1 MKEWMGTLLMPT
13 KHVCILRAWKL
24 WLNITTPTEIN
35 GWRPTQLSSIFI
47 ASYLFSSKGNTYW
60 RYQPF
65 PTLLSFNCWGLYIKH
80 VSFWNGVKSSLERDF
95 WYFFA
100 GIKPLWLFAWSSY
113 WLWIPS
119 TRLQCLET
127 KPNTDATMGDVS
139 PENMEE
145 DLTMNFD
152 P

>member
-1 MKEWMGTLLMPT
+1 MPPIELILLLQNFKTFWMILANKVTTFINMYLIHIYNLYNRFYKGFNRYYITSTMKEWMGTLLMPT

-65 PTLLSFNCWGLYIKH
+65 PTLSFNCGELDIKH
-80 VSFWNGVKSSLERDF
+80 VSFWNGVKS
-95 WYFFA
+95 
-100 GIKPLWLFAWSSY
+100 
-113 WLWIPS
+113 
-119 TRLQCLET
+119 
-127 KPNTDATMGDVS
+127 
-139 PENMEE
+139 
-145 DLTMNFD
+145 
-152 P
+152 

>member
-65 PTLLSFNCWGLYIKH
+65 PTLSFNCWGLYIKH
-80 VSFWNGVKSSLERDF
+80 VSFWNGVKSSLEWDF
-95 WYFFA
+95 WYFFCRNNA
-100 GIKPLWLFAWSSY
+100 EISPKNWNKEFQRNAFFF
-113 WLWIPS
+113 
-119 TRLQCLET
+119 
-127 KPNTDATMGDVS
+127 PNTVLPKLTLEFIVENPKQCS
-139 PENMEE
+139 TCPEW
-145 DLTMNFD
+145 L
-152 P
+152 